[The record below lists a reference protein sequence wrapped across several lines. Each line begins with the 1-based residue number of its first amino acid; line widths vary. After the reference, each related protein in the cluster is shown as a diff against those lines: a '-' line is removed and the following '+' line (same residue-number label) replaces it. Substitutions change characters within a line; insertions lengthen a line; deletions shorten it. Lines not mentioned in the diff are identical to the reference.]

1 MSIQELT
8 KVLCDGV
15 DMARNDIWDTD
26 ELVSL
31 REPTDNHGALA
42 DRQSARAEVWQAVI
56 DYREERM
63 DFNELLMSLQAF
75 DRNVTPM
82 DLLKLL
88 SGVYNV

>member
-1 MSIQELT
+1 MSINELT
-8 KVLCDGV
+8 QALSEGI

-26 ELVSL
+26 ELISL
-31 REPTDNHGALA
+31 REPTDAHTGLA
-42 DRQSARAEVWQAVI
+42 NRQSARAEAWQAVI
-56 DYREERM
+56 DYREERI

-75 DRNVTPM
+75 DKNVTPM

>member
-8 KVLCDGV
+8 KVLCEGV
-15 DMARNDIWDTD
+15 DMGRHDIWDTD
-26 ELVSL
+26 ELVNL

-42 DRQSARAEVWQAVI
+42 SKQSARAEVWQAVI

>member
-1 MSIQELT
+1 MTTHELRQA
-8 KVLCDGV
+8 LSEGI

-31 REPTDNHGALA
+31 REPTDVHTEVASQ
-42 DRQSARAEVWQAVI
+42 QSARAEVWQAVI
-56 DYREERM
+56 DYREGRM

-75 DRNVTPM
+75 DKNVTPM

-88 SGVYNV
+88 SGVYDV